1 MRKTSLIVYDFD
13 GTLVDTLFDIT
24 DSVNLTLAELS
35 LSQLPRETI
44 RKYVGKGVERLMSQ
58 TLNGTNFRDIPRA
71 VTLFKKH
78 YSENLVNHTDF
89 YPHGREILEYFKY
102 KKQAICSNKPEGFV
116 RQILESL
123 NRLYPFEAIVGGD
136 SVKSKKPDP
145 EGLNFILE
153 QLNVSADEAVLIGD
167 SPVDIETGK
176 RAGVLTCVVNYGL
189 GFAEENAAAKPD
201 YSIDCLTELKEI
213 FC

>member
-1 MRKTSLIVYDFD
+1 MQKTSLIVYDFD
-13 GTLVDTLFDIT
+13 GTLVDTLFDIA
-24 DSVNLTLAELS
+24 DSVNLTLADLS

-58 TLNGTNFRDIPRA
+58 TLNGTDFTDIPRA
-71 VTLFKKH
+71 VSFFKKH

-89 YPHGREILEYFKY
+89 YPHGREILEHFKD
-102 KKQAICSNKPEGFV
+102 KKQAICSNKPESFV
-116 RQILESL
+116 LQILESL
-123 NRLYPFEAIVGGD
+123 NGLHHFEAIVGGD
-136 SVKSKKPDP
+136 SIKSKKPDP
-145 EGLNFILE
+145 EGLNLILE

-176 RAGVLTCVVNYGL
+176 RAGVYTCVVNYGL
-189 GFAEENAAAKPD
+189 GFAEEITAAKPD
-201 YSIDCLTELKEI
+201 CSIDCLSELKEI

>member
-13 GTLVDTLFDIT
+13 GTLVDTLFDIA
-24 DSVNLTLAELS
+24 DSVNLTLADLN
-35 LSQLPRETI
+35 LSQLSRETI
-44 RKYVGKGVERLMSQ
+44 QKYVGKGVERLMSQ
-58 TLNGTNFRDIPRA
+58 TLNGTDFKDIPRA
-71 VTLFKKH
+71 VSLFKQH
-78 YSENLVNHTDF
+78 YSENLVNYTNF
-89 YPHGREILEYFKY
+89 YPHGREILEHFKD

-123 NRLYPFEAIVGGD
+123 NGLHPFEAIVGGD

-145 EGLNFILE
+145 EGLNHILE

-176 RAGVLTCVVNYGL
+176 RAGVYTCVVNYGL
-189 GFAEENAAAKPD
+189 GFAEEIDAAKPD
-201 YSIDCLTELKEI
+201 YSIDCLLELKEI